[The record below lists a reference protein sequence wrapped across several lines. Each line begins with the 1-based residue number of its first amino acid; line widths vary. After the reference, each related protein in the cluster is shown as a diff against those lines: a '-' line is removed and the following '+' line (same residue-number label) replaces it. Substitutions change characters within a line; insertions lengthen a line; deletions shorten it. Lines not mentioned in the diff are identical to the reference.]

1 MVIAVNIR
9 NDHRY
14 GGLIYQQYELRHQSF
29 IERQSYDVPTFDGME
44 YDQYDTPATS
54 YLVWRDDEGKVR
66 GVSRKAP
73 TDRAYM
79 IKEIWPA
86 IITKIPLPNST
97 DIWESSR
104 FAVDKTLDAGTRRQI
119 IGDLVCA
126 GLEFGLENNIK
137 GYVGVMPPGIWRS
150 VFERCGWPI
159 EKIGPVVTLDT
170 GERIVAGWMEV
181 RESYLNAVKEIMR
194 IKGSVLENNIVRST
208 LYDSPYDR
216 LGG

>member
-1 MVIAVNIR
+1 MVYAVNIR
-9 NDHRY
+9 NDHTL
-14 GGLIYQQYELRHQSF
+14 GGLIYQQYELRHESF

-44 YDQYDTPATS
+44 YDKYDTPATN
-54 YLVWRDDEGKVR
+54 YLVWVDEGGIVR

-79 IKEIWPA
+79 IKDIWPA
-86 IITKIPLPNST
+86 LITKMPLPNST

-104 FAVDKTLDAGTRRQI
+104 FAVDKNLSVELRRQI

-126 GLEFGLENNIK
+126 GLEFGLRNGIK

-159 EKIGPVVTLDT
+159 EKIGAVVTLDS
-170 GERIVAGWMEV
+170 GERIVPGWMEV
-181 RESYLNAVKEIMR
+181 KEEYLEQVKHTMQIHGCS
-194 IKGSVLENNIVRST
+194 IQNNCVVRKFK
-208 LYDSPYDR
+208 
-216 LGG
+216 